1 MGVRTT
7 FRPAVAAAAAVLLL
21 LAAAVPVAE
30 GRLTVDYYAR
40 TCPKAADIVAETV
53 MNKQIASPTTAAGTI
68 RLFFH
73 DCFLDG
79 CDASVLVS
87 SNAFNRAERDADIN
101 LSLPGDAFDAVVRA
115 KTALELACPGIV
127 SCSDILAL
135 AARDLLSMLGGPF
148 YAVRL
153 GRKDSF
159 VSRADA
165 VEGHLPHSNSS
176 VSQLIALFAERGFSP
191 RDLVA
196 LSGAH
201 TVGFAHCKEFA
212 GRFGPQPDP
221 AADPQFAETMRR
233 ACAGYADRPTIAVF
247 NDVMTPNKFDNMYFR
262 NLRRGMGLLA
272 TDQALA
278 ADRRTRRYVRLYA
291 ANQTAFFQDFVH
303 AMEKLSVYGV
313 KTGRKGEVRRRCDE
327 FNSLLV

>member
-7 FRPAVAAAAAVLLL
+7 FRPAVAAAAVLLL

-79 CDASVLVS
+79 CDASVL
-87 SNAFNRAERDADIN
+87 
-101 LSLPGDAFDAVVRA
+101 
-115 KTALELACPGIV
+115 TALELACPGIV

-176 VSQLIALFAERGFSP
+176 GLLP